1 MSLRTYIEER
11 RDTKQLNK
19 IFLSIIEG
27 VCALHD
33 LGYVHRDLKPENIML
48 SLKPIHAVIIDFDMA

>member
-11 RDTKQLNK
+11 RDIKQLNK

-27 VCALHD
+27 VQALHD